1 MPLFIV
7 IIVVFILTLSAWII
21 VHPNPMF
28 EDSWRLHSWG
38 GSRVNEFI
46 GNIDLVT
53 FSLGETR
60 EEIML
65 NPGKNITPMAFA
77 LDEISGSEV
86 RAHTQQKPLK
96 FALTYDLLPYEHVK
110 LVVREDDK
118 EIAEMIFVVVK
129 DDP

>member
-7 IIVVFILTLSAWII
+7 IIVVFVLVLSAWII

-28 EDSWRLHSWG
+28 EDSWALYSWSG
-38 GSRVNEFI
+38 PRVDEFTK
-46 GNIDLVT
+46 NLKLVT
-53 FSLGETR
+53 FALGETK

-65 NPGKNITPMAFA
+65 VPGGSVEPMAFA

-86 RAHTQQKPLK
+86 RSHTERDGFK

-110 LVVREDDK
+110 LVARESNSVV
-118 EIAEMIFVVVK
+118 AELIFVVVK
-129 DDP
+129 D